1 MFKRHHDWSGGYS
14 EYEMKQRD
22 EFRKQQMNDWLKQDP
37 ANLEILLT
45 FLQKDG
51 FSKIQSVKIL
61 LMLQKET
68 LSLIVAKD
76 LVYSSKTWSDN

>member
-1 MFKRHHDWSGGYS
+1 
-14 EYEMKQRD
+14 MKQRA
-22 EFRKQQMNDWLKQDP
+22 EFRKQQINHWLNQDP

-61 LMLQKET
+61 CMLQTET
-68 LSLIVAKD
+68 HSLIVAKD